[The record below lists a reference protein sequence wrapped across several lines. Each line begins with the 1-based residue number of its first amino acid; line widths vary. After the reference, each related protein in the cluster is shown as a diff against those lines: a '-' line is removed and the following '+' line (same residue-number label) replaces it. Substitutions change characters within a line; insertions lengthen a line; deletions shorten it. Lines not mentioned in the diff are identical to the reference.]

1 MAKSCPLNLAARM
14 IDVGKNSFS
23 VQVGGEA
30 TLSVF
35 ISSPPIHPFQE
46 AEL

>member
-1 MAKSCPLNLAARM
+1 MTERRPLNFAARI
-14 IDVGKNSFS
+14 IDPGKNNFS

-30 TLSVF
+30 KFSVF

-46 AEL
+46 IKP

>member
-30 TLSVF
+30 TLSV
-35 ISSPPIHPFQE
+35 ISSPPIHPFPE